1 MVSLNSNFALNYSA
15 SNMKKKLQRWWY
27 NFTEVFVLLIA
38 GVGIIFWVIYQV
50 GRSLFFRKTTIKI
63 KKVL

>member
-1 MVSLNSNFALNYSA
+1 
-15 SNMKKKLQRWWY
+15 MKKKLKRWWY
-27 NFTEVFVLLIA
+27 NFTETLILLIA
-38 GVGIIFWVIYQV
+38 GIGVIFWCIYQV